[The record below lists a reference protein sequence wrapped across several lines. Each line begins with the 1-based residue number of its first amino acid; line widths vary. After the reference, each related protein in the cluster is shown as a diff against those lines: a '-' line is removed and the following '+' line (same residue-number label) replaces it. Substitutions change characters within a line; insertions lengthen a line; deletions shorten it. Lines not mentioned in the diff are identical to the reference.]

1 MEGRVDRVTRIAT
14 VTIVLGLLV
23 LGLKTGAWWLTGS
36 AALFSDALESTVNV
50 AASVIALGALRM
62 AALPADANHPYG
74 HEKAEFFA
82 AVIEGALIMVAAIT
96 ILQHAWSTWAAPH
109 SIDQPWAG
117 LALNVLATGVNGAW
131 GTRLLTE
138 GRRHRS
144 VALVADAR
152 HLHADVVS
160 SLAVVVGLVLAVQTG
175 LGWLDPVLAA
185 CVALHV
191 LWSGLKVMRDSVG
204 GLMDAAPADDVVQRI
219 RAVVARDADGAIEAH
234 DLLTRQAGRVTFL
247 EFHLVVPGT
256 MSVADAHVI
265 CDRVESSLKSE
276 IPGLSVTIHVEP
288 EGKAKH
294 RGVIV
299 L

>member
-1 MEGRVDRVTRIAT
+1 MDRVTRIAV
-14 VTIVLGLLV
+14 VTIVLGVVV
-23 LGLKTGAWWLTGS
+23 LALKTAAWWLTGS

-82 AVIEGALIMVAAIT
+82 AVIEGALIIVAAIT
-96 ILQHAWSTWAAPH
+96 ILQHAWSSWAAP
-109 SIDQPWAG
+109 QALGEPWVGLVLNG
-117 LALNVLATGVNGAW
+117 LATAINGVW
-131 GTRLLTE
+131 GSRLLAE

-152 HLHADVVS
+152 HLQADVVS
-160 SLAVVVGLVLAVQTG
+160 SLAVIAGLVLAVQTG
-175 LGWLDPVLAA
+175 LGWLDPLLAA
-185 CVALHV
+185 CVAIHV
-191 LWSGLKVMRDSVG
+191 LWSGFRVLRDSVG

-219 RAVVARDADGAIEAH
+219 RATVAREAEGAIEAH

-247 EFHLVVPGT
+247 EFHLVVPGA
-256 MSVADAHVI
+256 MSVADAHAI
-265 CDRVESSLKSE
+265 CDRVEGSLKSE

-288 EGKAKH
+288 EAKAKH
-294 RGVIV
+294 QGVIV
-299 L
+299 V